1 MTNITKKKIR
11 VGVIFGGK
19 SPEHE
24 VSLQSAKNVIAALD
38 REKYEP
44 VLIGIDKEGKW
55 HKSTGA
61 AYLLNSE
68 NPKLIALNK
77 RSAQE
82 VGLTTGAKSGLLVL
96 KNQQAEPLD
105 VVFPVLHGPLGE
117 DGTVQGLLKLMD
129 IPFVGPGVLGSAI
142 GMDKDVQKRLLQAAG
157 IPVAKFLTVRAE
169 QLSSAP
175 PARGGVPSPRGGVV
189 GALFAKVQQALG
201 LPLFVKPAN
210 AGSSVGVHKVK
221 KETEFRPAVEDAFRY
236 DSKILIEEAI
246 EGREIEC
253 AVLGNENPIASV
265 PGEIKPNHEFY
276 SYEAKYIDE
285 NGAVCEIPAKVPKAV
300 VKKVQE
306 TALAAFK
313 ALECE
318 GMARVDMFVTGVSSP
333 LAPLPEG
340 SSPPRR
346 GEWEQRG
353 ESKRGF
359 GRVLVNEINTIP
371 GFTKIS
377 MYPKLFAASGTPYPK
392 LIDTLIQLALARAK
406 REKTIATHFQV

>member
-1 MTNITKKKIR
+1 MAEKKKKIR

-19 SPEHE
+19 STEHE
-24 VSLQSAKNVIAALD
+24 VSLQSAKNVVAALD
-38 REKYEP
+38 TEKYEP

-55 HKSTGA
+55 HKSSGA
-61 AYLLNSE
+61 EYLLNSE

-77 RSAQE
+77 RAAQE
-82 VGLTTGAKSGLLVL
+82 VGLTTGEKSGLIVL
-96 KNQQAEPLD
+96 KSGETEALD

-117 DGTVQGLLKLMD
+117 DGTMQGLLKLLD
-129 IPFVGPGVLGSAI
+129 VPFVGPGVLGSAI

-169 QLSSAP
+169 EK
-175 PARGGVPSPRGGVV
+175 GKIT
-189 GALFAKVQQALG
+189 FAKVQKALSS
-201 LPLFVKPAN
+201 PLFVKPAN
-210 AGSSVGVHKVK
+210 AGSSVGVQKVK
-221 KETEFRPAVEDAFRY
+221 KEGDFAAAVADAFKY

-246 EGREIEC
+246 EGREIEV

-285 NGAVCEIPAKVPKAV
+285 NGAVCEIPAKLSPQM

-313 ALECE
+313 VLECE
-318 GMARVDMFVTGVSSP
+318 GMSRVDTFVTKDGQVI
-333 LAPLPEG
+333 
-340 SSPPRR
+340 
-346 GEWEQRG
+346 
-353 ESKRGF
+353 
-359 GRVLVNEINTIP
+359 VNEINTIP

-377 MYPKLFAASGTPYPK
+377 MYPKMWAASGISYAE
-392 LIDTLIQLALARAK
+392 LIDRLIELALERAK
-406 REKTIATHFQV
+406 REKKLQTSFQE